1 MYYVCK
7 SPRSNNKNGIKE
19 EGSSVINE
27 LRILIQDR
35 IHAVTN
41 NPRLKEIGRWTQSTV
56 FYYSRPIL
64 IGKGYRDIDNE
75 KRKYITGLIKRVCQD
90 LGYKRHELGIIA
102 AERAQLYFK
111 GQTLG
116 VGFDQLEELMKKGTD
131 LLVIEK
137 EGVADVLEPFADQK
151 GITILNS
158 RGFLTEYATEL
169 SELAKQK
176 WCNIATL
183 TDLDSSG
190 LLISSN
196 LPNAYR
202 IGVDFKTP
210 ERLELFTEDV
220 EEDIVLKKGSES
232 DNHIKSLKKGNYE
245 IPFPYRPEEWREM
258 VSYID
263 NGKRIE
269 IDSVLKAVGNE
280 EFWDFIIKELDSIF
294 PNRDYNRSINVPEY
308 VPQKE
313 VDDLFTNIKNIISE
327 FQADERHKVKNELRN
342 TKGFLNIKP
351 KENEIEERLRS
362 IVEDNPEVQNR
373 ILEEIKKFSFDDNSK
388 KSP

>member
-1 MYYVCK
+1 M
-7 SPRSNNKNGIKE
+7 
-19 EGSSVINE
+19 
-27 LRILIQDR
+27 
-35 IHAVTN
+35 
-41 NPRLKEIGRWTQSTV
+41 
-56 FYYSRPIL
+56 
-64 IGKGYRDIDNE
+64 
-75 KRKYITGLIKRVCQD
+75 
-90 LGYKRHELGIIA
+90 
-102 AERAQLYFK
+102 
-111 GQTLG
+111 
-116 VGFDQLEELMKKGTD
+116 
-131 LLVIEK
+131 
-137 EGVADVLEPFADQK
+137 
-151 GITILNS
+151 
-158 RGFLTEYATEL
+158 
-169 SELAKQK
+169 
-176 WCNIATL
+176 

>member
-176 WCNIATL
+176 
-183 TDLDSSG
+183 
-190 LLISSN
+190 
-196 LPNAYR
+196 
-202 IGVDFKTP
+202 
-210 ERLELFTEDV
+210 
-220 EEDIVLKKGSES
+220 
-232 DNHIKSLKKGNYE
+232 
-245 IPFPYRPEEWREM
+245 
-258 VSYID
+258 
-263 NGKRIE
+263 
-269 IDSVLKAVGNE
+269 
-280 EFWDFIIKELDSIF
+280 
-294 PNRDYNRSINVPEY
+294 
-308 VPQKE
+308 
-313 VDDLFTNIKNIISE
+313 
-327 FQADERHKVKNELRN
+327 
-342 TKGFLNIKP
+342 
-351 KENEIEERLRS
+351 
-362 IVEDNPEVQNR
+362 
-373 ILEEIKKFSFDDNSK
+373 
-388 KSP
+388 